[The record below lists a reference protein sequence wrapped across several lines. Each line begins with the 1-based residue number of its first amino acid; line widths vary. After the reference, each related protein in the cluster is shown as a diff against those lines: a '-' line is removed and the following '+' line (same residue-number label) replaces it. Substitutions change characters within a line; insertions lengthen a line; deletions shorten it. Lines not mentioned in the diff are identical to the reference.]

1 MVRVKVP
8 QKQEAE
14 SEERVR
20 EITRE
25 EEENMRSVVLLAYAC
40 QSSSMQKKV
49 ALSTGEDPEG
59 VM

>member
-1 MVRVKVP
+1 MP